1 MKKWFTGLSLI
12 LLVSSCGTVD
22 NATDSDFSNNTLYST
37 LWIQTAAEYE
47 ALTYQAYNTS
57 ERLLPV
63 ALEDSSWSASLEQ
76 GEMYTDLP
84 PAIILDVDETV
95 LDNSYYEA
103 RGILDNTGFDP
114 ETWNSWVREMKA
126 EAIKGAAEL
135 TSQADGMG
143 ISVFYITNRSADVQ
157 AATEQNLREEGFPVS
172 EGAVMSNGGQPNWT
186 SAKTERRQL
195 VADDYRVLMLFG
207 DDLNDFVPARG
218 ISIEERKQLVE
229 EHRDKWG
236 FKWFVFPNPNYG
248 SWERALYTGDEQTD
262 EESQQ
267 SRLDRLKD
275 KRDN

>member
-1 MKKWFTGLSLI
+1 MKKYFTGFAVLF
-12 LLVSSCGTVD
+12 LLASCGTADV
-22 NATDSDFSNNTLYST
+22 ATDSYYSNNTLYST

-57 ERLLPV
+57 VRLLPV
-63 ALEDSSWSASLEQ
+63 ALDDSFWTASLEQ
-76 GEMYTDLP
+76 GESFADLP

-103 RGILDNTGFDP
+103 RGILDETGYDP
-114 ETWNSWVREMKA
+114 DTWNAWVREMEA
-126 EAIKGAAEL
+126 EAIKGAVEL
-135 TSQADGMG
+135 TSQADDMG

-157 AATEQNLREEGFPVS
+157 SATEQNLRDEGFPVA
-172 EGAVMSNGGQPNWT
+172 EGAVMSNGGRPDWT

-207 DDLNDFVPARG
+207 DDLNDFVSARG
-218 ISIEERKQLVE
+218 ISINQRKQLVE

-236 FKWFVFPNPNYG
+236 YKWFVFPNPNYG

-262 EESQQ
+262 EERQQ
-267 SRLDRLKD
+267 SRLDRLET
-275 KRDN
+275 KREN